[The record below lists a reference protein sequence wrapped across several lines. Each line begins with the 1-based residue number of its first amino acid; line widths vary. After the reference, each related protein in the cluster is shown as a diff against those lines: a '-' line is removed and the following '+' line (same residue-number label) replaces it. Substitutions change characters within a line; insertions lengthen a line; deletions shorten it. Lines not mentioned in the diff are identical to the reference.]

1 MLSMSSTA
9 TLNNG
14 VEIPLLG
21 LGVYQARKGREARDA
36 VGFALEAGYRHID
49 TASIYTN
56 EGDVG
61 EAVRISGLPRES
73 IFITT
78 KLWRDDFAYDAAIRA
93 FNNSLGLLQM
103 PYVDL
108 YLLHWP
114 VVGLR
119 REAWRAAETLY
130 DEGRIRAIG
139 VSNYMVRHLEEMEAY
154 ARIAPAVNQIE
165 LSPYNYQH
173 RRDTLDYCRANN
185 IVVEAYS
192 PLTKARKLKDPRLVS
207 IASKYGKT
215 PAQVLIRW
223 GLQKGFV
230 SLPKSS
236 KQNRIIENADVFDF
250 TISAA
255 DMDTLDSFNE
265 ALATGWDPTDAP

>member
-78 KLWRDDFAYDAAIRA
+78 KLWRDDFAYDDAIRA

>member
-1 MLSMSSTA
+1 MLSLSSTV

-14 VEIPLLG
+14 VEIPRLG
-21 LGVYQARKGREARDA
+21 LGVYQARKGREARNA
-36 VGFALEAGYRHID
+36 VGYALEAGYRHVD

-61 EAVRISGLPRES
+61 EAVRRSGLPRES
-73 IFITT
+73 LFITT
-78 KLWRDDFAYDAAIRA
+78 KLWRDEFTYDQALKA
-93 FNNSLGLLQM
+93 FNNSLGLLQLS
-103 PYVDL
+103 YVDL

-114 VVGLR
+114 VVELR

-130 DEGRIRAIG
+130 EEGKIRAIG
-139 VSNYMVRHLEEMEAY
+139 VSNYMVHHLEEMRAY
-154 ARIAPAVNQIE
+154 ARIQPAANQIE
-165 LSPYNYQH
+165 LSPYNYLH
-173 RRDTLDYCRANN
+173 RLGTLNYCEAND

-192 PLTKARKLKDPRLVS
+192 PLTKAQKLKDPRLLA
-207 IASKYGKT
+207 IAGRYRKT
-215 PAQVLIRW
+215 AAQVLIRW

-236 KQNRIIENADVFDF
+236 KQSRIVENADVYDF
-250 TISAA
+250 EISAA
-255 DMDTLDSFNE
+255 DMATLDSFNE

>member
-61 EAVRISGLPRES
+61 EAVRISGLPRE
-73 IFITT
+73 IVFITT
-78 KLWRDDFAYDAAIRA
+78 KLWRDDFTYDDAIRA

-236 KQNRIIENADVFDF
+236 KQHRIIENADVFDF

-255 DMDTLDSFNE
+255 DMDTMDSFNE

>member
-1 MLSMSSTA
+1 MLTLSSTV

-14 VEIPLLG
+14 VEIPRLG
-21 LGVYQARKGREARDA
+21 LGVYQARKGREARNA
-36 VGFALEAGYRHID
+36 VGYALEAGYRHVD

-61 EAVRISGLPRES
+61 EAVKRSGLPRES
-73 IFITT
+73 LFITT
-78 KLWRDDFAYDAAIRA
+78 KLWRDDFAYDRAIGA

-103 PYVDL
+103 TYVDL

-114 VVGLR
+114 VKDTR
-119 REAWRAAETLY
+119 RDAWQAAETLY
-130 DEGRIRAIG
+130 DEGKIRAIG
-139 VSNYMVRHLEEMEAY
+139 VSNYMVHHVEEMQSY
-154 ARIAPAVNQIE
+154 ARIQPAVNQIE
-165 LSPYNYQH
+165 LSPYNYLH
-173 RRDTLDYCRANN
+173 RLDTLDYCEAHD

-192 PLTKARKLKDPRLVS
+192 PLTKARKLKDPRLVT
-207 IASKYGKT
+207 IAGGYGKT
-215 PAQVLIRW
+215 TAQLLIRW

-236 KQNRIIENADVFDF
+236 KQSRIIENADVYDF
-250 TISAA
+250 EISTA
-255 DMDTLDSFNE
+255 DMATLDSFNE